1 MIDLRQKSIV
11 VTGGASGIGA
21 AICATAY
28 KEGATVGVIDIDGD
42 AALNLCKQLG
52 RRAYFALGDVE
63 SESSMNAALEVLS
76 SNMPVFNGCV
86 ASASTSNRTI
96 INSFANLRVSDFYDA
111 FDKRTW
117 RIVLTAI
124 TPSITHIF
132 DFIFIEAAEFV
143 LVLIA
148 QEL

>member
-1 MIDLRQKSIV
+1 MVIDLRQKSIV

-86 ASASTSNRTI
+86 ASAGIMPTREPMEEMPLENFKRVLENH
-96 INSFANLRVSDFYDA
+96 ING
-111 FDKRTW
+111 T
-117 RIVLTAI
+117 
-124 TPSITHIF
+124 
-132 DFIFIEAAEFV
+132 FV
-143 LVLIA
+143 TCKLVGQRML
-148 QEL
+148 